1 MSIHATIR
9 SHRLR
14 LGMTEQQ
21 LADRVGV
28 TRAAVQ
34 QWEREGGTAPRR
46 SKQQDVANAL
56 EISLAEL
63 LGAAPPAGEIA
74 ATHGEML
81 PSAAP
86 AVMAP
91 TPAPG
96 ELVVREPLLA
106 NAGSM
111 GMGNDL
117 LHDDVL
123 VGQIDLSER
132 WVAQRINPTS
142 PQALRFVHAYGD
154 SMSPTFEDGD
164 VLLVDT
170 GMRDPRH
177 IDGVYVLS
185 ASDRLYIK
193 RVQSR
198 LDGTTE
204 ISSDNP
210 AVKTVDVLNG
220 GHAIDV
226 LGRVVW
232 CWNGRKL

>member
-96 ELVVREPLLA
+96 DPRV
-106 NAGSM
+106 
-111 GMGNDL
+111 NDMENQTT
-117 LHDDVL
+117 VL
-123 VGQIDLSER
+123 VTDIHST
-132 WVAQRINPTS
+132 N
-142 PQALRFVHAYGD
+142 
-154 SMSPTFEDGD
+154 
-164 VLLVDT
+164 
-170 GMRDPRH
+170 
-177 IDGVYVLS
+177 
-185 ASDRLYIK
+185 
-193 RVQSR
+193 
-198 LDGTTE
+198 GTT
-204 ISSDNP
+204 D
-210 AVKTVDVLNG
+210 
-220 GHAIDV
+220 
-226 LGRVVW
+226 
-232 CWNGRKL
+232 